1 MTRILFA
8 CVGNSC
14 RSQMAEA
21 FCRTLGSGV
30 ECASAGSRPAEAVAP
45 NAVAAM
51 KEIGIDIS
59 AARTKG
65 FTDVTAGRF
74 DYMVAMGCSV
84 TCPFLPGTKEIRW
97 EIPDPYGK
105 DLAEYRRVRDIIQT
119 QVRDLLDSLD
129 LLARRPTDN
138 HQPLARKF

>member
-8 CVGNSC
+8 CIGNSC

-21 FCRTLGSGV
+21 FCRALGRNV
-30 ECASAGSRPAEAVAP
+30 ECESAGSNPAERVAPYAVAT
-45 NAVAAM
+45 M

-65 FTDVTAGRF
+65 FRDVTAGGY

-84 TCPFLPGTKEIRW
+84 TCPFLPGAKEIRW
-97 EIPDPYGK
+97 HIPDPYGK
-105 DLAEYRRVRDIIQT
+105 GIEDYRRARDVIRAH
-119 QVRDLLDSLD
+119 VRDLLDSLG
-129 LLARRPTDN
+129 LLTRHPTDN
-138 HQPLARKF
+138 HQPLA

>member
-1 MTRILFA
+1 MKILFA

-21 FCRTLGSGV
+21 FCRALGRDV
-30 ECASAGSRPAEAVAP
+30 ECESAGSSPAEMVAP
-45 NAVAAM
+45 NAVAVM

-65 FTDVTAGRF
+65 FRDVTAGGF
-74 DYMVAMGCSV
+74 DYMVSMGCTV
-84 TCPFLPGTKEIRW
+84 TCPFIPGAKEIRW

-105 DLAEYRRVRDIIQT
+105 GMNEYRRVRDTIRAH
-119 QVRDLLDSLD
+119 VHDMLDSLG
-129 LLARRPTDN
+129 LLAPHTPDN
-138 HQPLARKF
+138 HQPLA

>member
-1 MTRILFA
+1 MRILFA

-21 FCRTLGSGV
+21 FCRTLSSNV
-30 ECASAGSRPAEAVAP
+30 ECESAGSNPAQMVAP
-45 NAVAAM
+45 NAVAVM

-65 FTDVTAGRF
+65 FRDVTAGGF
-74 DYMVAMGCSV
+74 DYMVSMGCTV
-84 TCPFLPGTKEIRW
+84 TCPFIPGAKEIRW

-105 DLAEYRRVRDIIQT
+105 GIKDYRLVRDMIRT
-119 QVRDLLDSLD
+119 EVTALLTHLGC
-129 LLARRPTDN
+129 LPPGQPDN
-138 HQPLARKF
+138 HQPLV

>member
-21 FCRTLGSGV
+21 FCRALGRDV
-30 ECASAGSRPAEAVAP
+30 ECESAGSKPAAAVAS
-45 NAVAAM
+45 NAVAVM

-59 AARTKG
+59 GARTKG
-65 FTDVTAGRF
+65 FRDVTGHGF

-84 TCPFLPGTKEIRW
+84 TCPFVPGSKEIRW

-105 DLAEYRRVRDIIQT
+105 GIDEYRRVRDSIQSH
-119 QVRDLLDSLD
+119 VRGLLESLGM
-129 LLARRPTDN
+129 LGPAHRDN
-138 HQPLARKF
+138 HQPLA